1 MIRRSVLAIST
12 VVLSFSGRDRSFFSA
27 ISPKPLRLA
36 LKFFELDV
44 TYYVRIFCGATRTS

>member
-27 ISPKPLRLA
+27 ISPKPLRLRSNS
-36 LKFFELDV
+36 FELEV
-44 TYYVRIFCGATRTS
+44 TCYVRIFCGATRTS